1 MYSSRHM
8 HWGIQLAGGTDGWR
22 LLIIHLS
29 SGPAAHLP
37 LYTILQNIKQEF
49 QQPSYPL
56 AYSRALPHPPIHPP
70 PLCVQVYWLNLCLS
84 LNLCIGLPYIA
95 TLPPTSNPSVHKL
108 SLSYSFAEPPNHLL
122 SNRSSTKLQSSYQS
136 NLTPSHQTFP
146 HPLIHPPSLP
156 YPLAKHQALIYLPVK
171 YQTSVS
177 PLDWFIKNVYSLPN
191 PPTFLVISPST
202 SPPLSTHNTIQQDSF
217 FPQLYPTSLQ
227 LLTSLITTF
236 PSTHQVNEINNLFSI
251 LCNILTSWIG

>member
-22 LLIIHLS
+22 LSIIHLS

-177 PLDWFIKNVYSLPN
+177 PLDWFIKNVFTSQ
-191 PPTFLVISPST
+191 ST
-202 SPPLSTHNTIQQDSF
+202 
-217 FPQLYPTSLQ
+217 
-227 LLTSLITTF
+227 
-236 PSTHQVNEINNLFSI
+236 NLFSHKSI
-251 LCNILTSWIG
+251 HKPSTIHPQHHPARLLLSATLSNKSSAVNKSDHYLS